1 MNALSGSD
9 ITGLANDFVTVTV
22 GSQLFGIDVNDVQD
36 VFAVQALTRVPLAP
50 PEIGGVLNLRG
61 RIVTAIDI
69 RQRLGLGPRS
79 DALGLM
85 AVGIERGGES
95 YGLIIDQV
103 GEVLTL
109 KADSFDRNP
118 ENLDPKWRAVSKGI
132 YRLEDSLLVV
142 IDVDLLMSFGRVARA
157 A

>member
-1 MNALSGSD
+1 MKAP
-9 ITGLANDFVTVTV
+9 TGHETASAANDFVTVTI
-22 GSQLFGIDVNDVQD
+22 GNQLFGIDVTDVQD

-69 RQRLGLGPRS
+69 RQRLGLGLRS
-79 DALGLM
+79 EAFGLM

-109 KADSFDRNP
+109 TADAFDPNP

-142 IDVDLLMSFGRVARA
+142 VDIDLLMNFGRVAKA